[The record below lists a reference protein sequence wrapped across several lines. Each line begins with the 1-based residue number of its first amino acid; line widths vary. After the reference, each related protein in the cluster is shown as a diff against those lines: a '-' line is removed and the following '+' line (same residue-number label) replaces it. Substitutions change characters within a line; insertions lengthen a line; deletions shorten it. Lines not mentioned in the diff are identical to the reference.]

1 MGTLIGLLLGVGLLL
16 AWSATWPPT
25 ASPAPSGLRQAWGDL
40 ANQAGLHAVSLEAFA
55 LASAAGSLIVGIFAF
70 TFGSALTV
78 SCAFAV
84 IAGAVPLTYVSMR
97 ARRRR
102 VELRSLW
109 PDVVDDLTSAVRAGL
124 TLPEAMIT
132 MSERGPVQLRED
144 LAVFAAE
151 YRASGRFIDA
161 LDAWQVRLADPVA
174 DRLVATLRI
183 ASDVGGTDLGK
194 MLRTLSEFL
203 RTDLRTRSELEA
215 RQSWTVNGARLAIA
229 APWLVLALMS
239 GRGSTAAAFD
249 TPAGV
254 VVLVIG
260 AVVSVVAYLAM
271 MRIGRLP
278 EEPRVLRGIA

>member
-1 MGTLIGLLLGVGLLL
+1 MAHYVITIAREKG
-16 AWSATWPPT
+16 
-25 ASPAPSGLRQAWGDL
+25 SGGYD
-40 ANQAGLHAVSLEAFA
+40 
-55 LASAAGSLIVGIFAF
+55 
-70 TFGSALTV
+70 
-78 SCAFAV
+78 
-84 IAGAVPLTYVSMR
+84 IAK
-97 ARRRR
+97 
-102 VELRSLW
+102 
-109 PDVVDDLTSAVRAGL
+109 
-124 TLPEAMIT
+124 
-132 MSERGPVQLRED
+132 
-144 LAVFAAE
+144 
-151 YRASGRFIDA
+151 
-161 LDAWQVRLADPVA
+161 RLSDKLNIPFY
-174 DRLVATLRI
+174 DRKLLRI

>member
-1 MGTLIGLLLGVGLLL
+1 MGTLIGLLLGIGLLL

-25 ASPAPSGLRQAWGDL
+25 TAPAPSRLRHAWSDL
-40 ANQAGLHAVSLEAFA
+40 ANQAGLHAVTLEAFA
-55 LASAAGSLIVGIFAF
+55 IASAAGSLIVGIFAF
-70 TFGSALTV
+70 AFGSAITV
-78 SCAFAV
+78 SCAFAL

-124 TLPEAMIT
+124 TLPEAMIALA
-132 MSERGPVQLRED
+132 ERGPAPLRED
-144 LAVFAAE
+144 LSVFAAE

-161 LDAWQVRLADPVA
+161 LDAWQERLADPVA

-254 VVLVIG
+254 VVLVVG
-260 AVVSVVAYLAM
+260 AAVSALAYIVM

-278 EEPRVLRGIA
+278 DEPRVLRGLT